1 MNLVSR
7 SRITLHFGA
16 KAAKNRKK
24 KTKPKRKENEWWRE
38 NLMNDFSVVFKE
50 REQERG
56 DKGNEKKPSEE
67 ALWLMSFFMWKH
79 QKLHHTWQSHRHRKY
94 IQVTDL

>member
-16 KAAKNRKK
+16 KAAKKQTK
-24 KTKPKRKENEWWRE
+24 KTKTKNQKERKMPGEET

-50 REQERG
+50 RKQERG
-56 DKGNEKKPSEE
+56 DKGNEKKPLKE
-67 ALWLMSFFMWKH
+67 AL
-79 QKLHHTWQSHRHRKY
+79 
-94 IQVTDL
+94 